1 MTTTATTGPAM
12 APRPRARSTAKG
24 VGRLKASQFAYP
36 KARKY
41 PINTAKRFNNALARA
56 GSKKTA
62 GSRATIVK
70 RGLASRN
77 TAVRAAAKRAAKR
90 R

>member
-1 MTTTATTGPAM
+1 M
-12 APRPRARSTAKG
+12 APRPGKPSTAKG
-24 VGRLKASQFAYP
+24 VRRLRSSQFAYP
-36 KARKY
+36 KSRKY

-56 GSKKTA
+56 GSSKTA

-70 RGLASRN
+70 RGLRSSNASVRN
-77 TAVRAAAKRAAKR
+77 AAKRAAKR

>member
-1 MTTTATTGPAM
+1 MTASPTPTTV

-24 VGRLKASQFAYP
+24 VRRLRASQFAYP
-36 KARKY
+36 KQRKY

-62 GSRATIVK
+62 GSRAMIVK
-70 RGLASRN
+70 RGLRSSNAS
-77 TAVRAAAKRAAKR
+77 VRAAAKRAAKR